1 MNDNQIKNYDYN
13 IALSFASEN
22 REYVREVANI
32 LRAYGVKVFY
42 DEFEEHTLWGKNLI
56 DYLQEVYKNKA
67 QYTVMF
73 ISEFYAKKVW
83 TNHER
88 QSMQERAF
96 RESQEYILPARFDN
110 TEIPGLFSTISYI
123 DLNSKTPYEFAKV
136 ILKKLDLQIKNRW
149 FGTWEIDSSAL
160 CYGGTLQITNVYGNN
175 FDFDLS
181 VMNGAHV
188 GKIEGKARILSINEA
203 EYISDETYGGT
214 EECRIKFTKFNDLIQ
229 INESMD
235 CKSFH
240 GARVM
245 FNGDYKL
252 NKDMFYERIKLN
264 DEALSKIY
272 NELTETYF
280 QDFLKCICNVHNE
293 DNIDSFDAKVIT
305 TGVAGLYTIY
315 ESILMYTETNEVY
328 GAFLHDDQKIYY
340 FTSDSHYKTG
350 KPKTILKWLER
361 FEKEVVIVNSYEK
374 NRT

>member
-1 MNDNQIKNYDYN
+1 MSDHQIKIYEYN
-13 IALSFASEN
+13 IALSFAGEN

-32 LRAYGVKVFY
+32 LRAYSVKVFY

-56 DYLQEVYKNKA
+56 GYLQDVYKNKA
-67 QYTVMF
+67 QYTIMF

-88 QSMQERAF
+88 QSVQERAF

-123 DLNSKTPYEFAKV
+123 DLNSKTPYEFVQV
-136 ILKKLDLQIKNRW
+136 ILKKLNLQIKDRW

-160 CYGGTLQITNVYGNN
+160 CYGGTLKITNVFGKH
-175 FDFDLS
+175 FDFYLS
-181 VMNGAHV
+181 VMHGVHM
-188 GKIEGKARILSINEA
+188 GQIEGKAHILSVDEA
-203 EYISDETYGGT
+203 EYIADETYG
-214 EECRIKFTKFNDLIQ
+214 EAEKCKIKFTKFNDLIQ
-229 INESMD
+229 VNESMG
-235 CKSFH
+235 CRSFH
-240 GARVM
+240 GARVV

-264 DEALSKIY
+264 DETLSNIY
-272 NELTETYF
+272 SELTETYF
-280 QDFLKCICNVHNE
+280 QDFLKCVGDVHNE
-293 DNIDSFDAKVIT
+293 DNIDSFDANVIT

-328 GAFLHDDQKIYY
+328 GAFLHDDKKIYY
-340 FTSDSHYKTG
+340 FTSDSHYKTV

-361 FEKEVVIVNSYEK
+361 FEREVVVLNSNEQS
-374 NRT
+374 